1 MATKKRAKNVTKSG
15 KSTQYW
21 DTVDE
26 ILKISENYTKRK
38 KLRVNLLDPSTAF
51 KVQHVLDNYYGG
63 KMSNLVDA
71 IATDAES
78 FYAKVEK
85 INICLLSK
93 GLTTIRDSD
102 KLLKL
107 LIDNDRRNF
116 YRKKV
121 DEGRE
126 ADMIIP
132 LQILEA
138 NYRGR
143 K

>member
-1 MATKKRAKNVTKSG
+1 MATKKRTKNVTKSG

-93 GLTTIRDSD
+93 GLITIRDSD
-102 KLLKL
+102 KLLEL

-121 DEGRE
+121 DEERE